1 LLDRIIGRYRFVEL
15 LGKGAMGEVYR
26 AHDLRLRR
34 DVAVKVLDPRLLT
47 DDSIRKRFLAEA
59 RLQGRLEHP
68 GIVPIYD
75 LVKKRRDLFIV
86 MRFVEGHNLNQML
99 AETSRPLSIP
109 RACRVFGEVLG
120 ALGFAH
126 RHGVV
131 HRDLKPANIMID
143 NEGFALVLDFGVA
156 EVLGSDPSRGGLTG
170 SPAYM
175 SPEQIKG
182 GYQDARV
189 DVYAAGMALYWSL
202 TGRHPFEGAKDLE
215 TILEWQV
222 GRVPLSPRTFR
233 PGLPPEL
240 EELILRSIR
249 KDPRERFRSC
259 DEFGKALA
267 AYEMGATTSIEEDME
282 DVSEDDGPDA
292 RWDPRARLEYVIELW
307 RGEGHEML
315 FAKTL
320 DISPGGCLVHTEDR
334 MEDGEIFH
342 MEINIDDQGPQI
354 VGRCTVAWAD
364 QPDAGGYGIVGL
376 RFTELHDADKERL
389 ARAVRRALMLGIG
402 SRQRD
407 LRDTMILTEDDAFRT
422 VDDEDSMYSGVFN
435 SMDVEI
441 DDFEDGSG
449 AFPAEEPSTGR
460 FGRSEPSGRFRKKD
474 PSGRFKL

>member
-1 LLDRIIGRYRFVEL
+1 MLDRIIGRYRFVEL
-15 LGKGAMGEVYR
+15 LGKGAMGEVFR

-34 DVAVKVLDPRLLT
+34 DVAVKVLDPKLLT
-47 DDSIRKRFLAEA
+47 DDHIRKRFLAEA
-59 RLQGRLEHP
+59 RLHGRLEHP

-86 MRFVEGHNLNQML
+86 MRFVDGENLNQAL
-99 AETSRPLSIP
+99 AKTGRPLSVN
-109 RACRVFGEVLG
+109 RACRMFGEILA
-120 ALGFAH
+120 ALSYAH

-143 NEGFALVLDFGVA
+143 KEDFAQVLDFGVA
-156 EVLGSDPSRGGLTG
+156 EVVGTDPTRGQLTG

-175 SPEQIKG
+175 SPEQIRA

-189 DVYAAGMALYWSL
+189 DVYAVGMALYWAL

-222 GRVPLSPRTFR
+222 GRVPMPPRTFR
-233 PGLPPEL
+233 PGISAGLDEV
-240 EELILRSIR
+240 ILRAIR

-259 DEFGKALA
+259 DEFRRALA
-267 AYEMGATTSIEEDME
+267 ALQPAGLSVDGEEDEPE
-282 DVSEDDGPDA
+282 DVSEEDA

-307 RGEGHEML
+307 RGEGHEIL

-320 DISPGGCLVHTEDR
+320 DVSPGGCLVHTDDQVES
-334 MEDGEIFH
+334 GETFH
-342 MEINIDDQGPQI
+342 MEINIDDRGPQI
-354 VGRCTVAWAD
+354 VGRCEVAWAD
-364 QPDAGGYGIVGL
+364 QPDQAGYGIVGL
-376 RFTELHDADKERL
+376 RFTDLHDADKARL
-389 ARAVRRALMLGIG
+389 AQAVRRALVLGIG

-435 SMDVEI
+435 SMDSE
-441 DDFEDGSG
+441 FGGSG
-449 AFPAEEPSTGR
+449 G
-460 FGRSEPSGRFRKKD
+460 PSGRF
-474 PSGRFKL
+474 

>member
-1 LLDRIIGRYRFVEL
+1 MLDRIIGRYRFVEL

-34 DVAVKVLDPRLLT
+34 DVAVKVLDPKLLS
-47 DDSIRKRFLAEA
+47 DESIRKRFLAEA

-86 MRFVEGHNLNQML
+86 MRFVEGANLNQML
-99 AETSRPLSIP
+99 AETARPLSIP
-109 RACRVFGEVLG
+109 RACVVFGQVLG

-143 NEGFALVLDFGVA
+143 KEGFALVLDFGVA
-156 EVLGSDPSRGGLTG
+156 EIVGTDPTRGQLTG

-175 SPEQIKG
+175 SPEQIRG
-182 GYQDARV
+182 GFQDARV
-189 DVYAAGMALYWSL
+189 DVYAAGMALYWAL

-240 EELILRSIR
+240 EEMILRSIR

-259 DEFGKALA
+259 EEFKHALA
-267 AYEMGATTSIEEDME
+267 AFEMGAAASIDEDSA
-282 DVSEDDGPDA
+282 DVDMDDA

-334 MEDGEIFH
+334 MVDGESFH
-342 MEINIDDQGPQI
+342 MEINIDDHGPQI
-354 VGRCTVAWAD
+354 VGRCEVAWAD
-364 QPDAGGYGIVGL
+364 QPNKGGYGIVGL

-435 SMDVEI
+435 SMDVDM
-441 DDFEDGSG
+441 DDYDDQSG
-449 AFPAEEPSTGR
+449 GFRRE
-460 FGRSEPSGRFRKKD
+460 EPSGRFRKKD

>member
-1 LLDRIIGRYRFVEL
+1 MLDRIIGRYRFVEL
-15 LGKGAMGEVYR
+15 LGKGAMGEVFR

-86 MRFVEGHNLNQML
+86 MRFVEGNNLNQLL
-99 AETSRPLSIP
+99 AQTARPMSIP

-120 ALGFAH
+120 SLGYAH

-143 NEGFALVLDFGVA
+143 KEGFALVLDFGVA
-156 EVLGSDPSRGGLTG
+156 EVVGADLARGQLTG

-189 DVYAAGMALYWSL
+189 DVYAAGMALYWAL

-222 GRVPLSPRTFR
+222 GRVPMAPRTFR

-240 EELILRSIR
+240 DEMILRAIR

-259 DEFGKALA
+259 EEFGRALA
-267 AYEMGATTSIEEDME
+267 AYEMGATTSIEEE
-282 DVSEDDGPDA
+282 ISEDDDETDA
-292 RWDPRARLEYVIELW
+292 RWDPRARIEYVVELW

-334 MEDGEIFH
+334 MTDGETFH
-342 MEINIDDQGPQI
+342 MEINIDDQGTPI
-354 VGRCTVAWAD
+354 VGRCRVAWAD
-364 QPDAGGYGIVGL
+364 QPEQTGYGIVGL

-435 SMDVEI
+435 SMDVDL
-441 DDFEDGSG
+441 DDFEDVSG
-449 AFPAEEPSTGR
+449 QFSRE
-460 FGRSEPSGRFRKKD
+460 D
-474 PSGRFKL
+474 PSGKIRR

>member
-1 LLDRIIGRYRFVEL
+1 VLDRIIGRYRFVEL

-34 DVAVKVLDPRLLT
+34 DVAVKVLDPKLLS
-47 DDSIRKRFLAEA
+47 DESIRKRFLAEA

-86 MRFVEGHNLNQML
+86 MRFVEGANLNQML
-99 AETSRPLSIP
+99 AHTARPLSIP
-109 RACRVFGEVLG
+109 RTCTVFGEVLG

-143 NEGFALVLDFGVA
+143 KEGFALVLDFGVA
-156 EVLGSDPSRGGLTG
+156 EIVGTDPTRGQLTG

-175 SPEQIKG
+175 APEQIRSG
-182 GYQDARV
+182 FQDARV
-189 DVYAAGMALYWSL
+189 DVYAAGMALYWAL

-222 GRVPLSPRTFR
+222 GRIPLSPRTFR
-233 PGLPPEL
+233 PGLPQEL
-240 EELILRSIR
+240 EEMILRAIR

-259 DEFGKALA
+259 EEFKHALA
-267 AYEMGATTSIEEDME
+267 AFELGSTPSFDEDTADTS
-282 DVSEDDGPDA
+282 DDDA

-334 MEDGEIFH
+334 MVDGETFH

-354 VGRCTVAWAD
+354 VGRCEVAWAD
-364 QPDAGGYGIVGL
+364 QPGQSGSGIVGL
-376 RFTELHDADKERL
+376 RFIELHNADKERL
-389 ARAVRRALMLGIG
+389 AQAVRRALMLGIG
-402 SRQRD
+402 SRRRD
-407 LRDTMILTEDDAFRT
+407 LRDTMILTEDEAFRT

-435 SMDVEI
+435 SMDI
-441 DDFEDGSG
+441 DMDDFEETSG
-449 AFPAEEPSTGR
+449 GTGREETSGR
-460 FGRSEPSGRFRKKD
+460 FGKKD
-474 PSGRFKL
+474 PSGRFKI